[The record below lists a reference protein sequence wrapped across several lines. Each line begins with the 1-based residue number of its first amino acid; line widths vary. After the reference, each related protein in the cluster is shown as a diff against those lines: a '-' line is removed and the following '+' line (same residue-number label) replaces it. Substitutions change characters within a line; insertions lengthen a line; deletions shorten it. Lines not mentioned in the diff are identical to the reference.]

1 MDNNS
6 QTQKEATGLIK
17 TIAIVALSLVAATF
31 IGLFIWIY
39 VQYNDVKTDV
49 DGQINLAVAKAVD
62 EKAAELEDEFAERE
76 KYPYKAFS
84 GPEDYGELGFE
95 YPKTWSVFIAS
106 DAAKG
111 GDFEAYLNPGEV
123 NPLADTT
130 VNALRVTI
138 RNKSFDSVVAE
149 YEKEVTK
156 KNATLKVEAIEVN
169 KASANLYTGTIPKTE
184 LNGYIVIFKIRD
196 KTAIL
201 RTDSVLFKDEFFKLL
216 ESVSFNS

>member
-1 MDNNS
+1 MDNDS
-6 QTQKEATGLIK
+6 KSLVK
-17 TIAIVALSLVAATF
+17 TIAIIILSLIAVTF
-31 IGLFIWIY
+31 IGLFVWMYI
-39 VQYNDVKTDV
+39 QYDDVRTDV

-76 KYPYKAFS
+76 KYPYKTFS

-95 YPKTWSVFIAS
+95 YPKTWSAFISS

-111 GDFEAYLNPGEV
+111 GDFEAYLNPSEV
-123 NPLADTT
+123 NPLSNET

-138 RNKSFDSVVAE
+138 RNKSYESVAAE
-149 YEKEVTK
+149 YEKEVSK
-156 KNATLKVEAIEVN
+156 KNATLRAEAIEVN
-169 KASANLYTGTIPKTE
+169 GASAVRYTGTIPKTE

-201 RTDSVLFKDEFFKLL
+201 RTDSVLFKNEFDKLL
-216 ESVSFNS
+216 TTVTFNS